1 MVTNV
6 FSNIFGASPVRPL
19 QLHMAKVTE
28 CVAKLLPYF
37 DAVLKQDWDSAN
49 ELYNTI
55 SSLEQEADKRK
66 KELRLNLP
74 KGMMLPVSRRD
85 LLEVLTMQDNIA
97 NKAKDIAGLVLGR
110 KMIFPEVLGAQI
122 HSYVQRCIDTATQA
136 ENTVN
141 ELDELVETGFKG
153 SELELVEKMI
163 QRLDEIESD
172 TDKIQVAIRASLY
185 SIEKTLAPVDA
196 MFMYKIIEDIGA
208 VADISQRVG
217 SRLQIMLAR

>member
-6 FSNIFGASPVRPL
+6 FSNIFGSSPVRPL
-19 QLHMAKVTE
+19 QQHMAKVIE
-28 CVAKLLPYF
+28 CVSKLSPYF
-37 DAVLKQDWDSAN
+37 EAVLSQDWVATEN
-49 ELYNTI
+49 LYNTI
-55 SSLEQEADKRK
+55 STLEQEADKRK

-74 KGMMLPVSRRD
+74 KGLMLPVSRRD

-110 KMIFPEVLGAQI
+110 KMVFPAVLGGQL
-122 HSYVQRCIDTATQA
+122 HDYVTRCIDTAVQA
-136 ENTVN
+136 EETVN

-163 QRLDEIESD
+163 QKLDKIESD
-172 TDKIQVAIRASLY
+172 TDRIQIDIRASLY
-185 SIEKTLAPVDA
+185 AIEKTLSPVDA
-196 MFMYKIIEDIGA
+196 IFMYKIIEDIGA
-208 VADISQRVG
+208 VADIAQRVG

>member
-6 FSNIFGASPVRPL
+6 FSNIFGSSPVRPL
-19 QLHMAKVTE
+19 QRHMAKVTE
-28 CVAKLLPYF
+28 CVSELTPYF
-37 DAVLKQDWDSAN
+37 HAVLKQDWEGAN
-49 ELYNTI
+49 TLYNTI
-55 SSLEQEADKRK
+55 SSLEQDADKLK

-110 KMIFPEVLGAQI
+110 KMKFPDIVSDHI
-122 HSYVQRCIDTATQA
+122 ISYVQRCIDTAKQA
-136 ENTVN
+136 EDTVN

-163 QRLDEIESD
+163 QKLDEIESD
-172 TDKIQVAIRASLY
+172 TDRIQVSIRASLY
-185 SIEKTLAPVDA
+185 AIESTLAPVDA
-196 MFMYKIIEDIGA
+196 IFLYKIIEDIGA
-208 VADISQRVG
+208 VADIAQRVG
-217 SRLQIMLAR
+217 SRLQILLAR